1 MDKCVIRTIY
11 CGNSKKIPKD
21 TPSKK
26 YSRKGSN
33 LECMKKGFGASY
45 YSQKLAN
52 VSPNS
57 LLHIKYVGETYI
69 SNFRKY
75 GIRTISS
82 LINKLKNLSASN
94 KRKIIFKAVTKKNGV
109 IDQRAFNSIILFLHK
124 QGLKNL
130 PVCKI
135 FKE

>member
-45 YSQKLAN
+45 YTQKLSNA
-52 VSPNS
+52 SPNS
-57 LLHIKYVGETYI
+57 LLHIKYVGETYV
-69 SNFRKY
+69 SNFKKQ
-75 GIRTISS
+75 GIRTISG
-82 LINKLKNLSASN
+82 LINKLKNLSAID
-94 KRKIIFKAVTKKNGV
+94 KRKIISKVVTKSNGT

-124 QGLKNL
+124 QGLKKL

-135 FKE
+135 YKE